1 MLIYVCDDEIEI
13 LNRIADAISA
23 YMPDSTVETFSGGK
37 AVADA
42 LAEKPCDL
50 LFLDIDM
57 PDIGGMEIACRLNRL
72 EKKPLLVFVTNH
84 DELVYE
90 SFQYH
95 PFGFIRKN
103 YFAQEIEKIL
113 DDCRQELYF
122 RTKHFCFRMN
132 GQETALLLSDILYF
146 EADGNYLKLCA
157 LSGQYHLR
165 STILAVEEQLGPDG
179 FLRIHK
185 GFLVNRAAV
194 RVVGREELEL
204 VNRDRLPLGDK
215 YAETAKR
222 EILQYMRMLM
232 R

>member
-1 MLIYVCDDEIEI
+1 M
-13 LNRIADAISA
+13 
-23 YMPDSTVETFSGGK
+23 
-37 AVADA
+37 
-42 LAEKPCDL
+42 
-50 LFLDIDM
+50 
-57 PDIGGMEIACRLNRL
+57 
-72 EKKPLLVFVTNH
+72 
-84 DELVYE
+84 
-90 SFQYH
+90 
-95 PFGFIRKN
+95 
-103 YFAQEIEKIL
+103 
-113 DDCRQELYF
+113 
-122 RTKHFCFRMN
+122 
-132 GQETALLLSDILYF
+132 LSDILYF